1 MGTDSG
7 FKTRML
13 RAIHAE
19 AKKRGLDHDAL
30 HDLCVARCG
39 VGSMSEMTG
48 QQLHSLYH
56 QWTGKA
62 LRRRAPLPTNK
73 PVEDGQMIGT
83 EELITL
89 AQEFAKRDWGPETQA
104 NFTKRQLRGRS
115 KIRTRGDWTKV
126 LQGIR
131 ALNKRDPKLLSG
143 GTEP

>member
-1 MGTDSG
+1 
-7 FKTRML
+7 ML

-30 HDLCVARCG
+30 HDLCVTRCG
-39 VGSMSEMTG
+39 VQSMSQMTG
-48 QQLHSLYH
+48 QQLHSLYN

-62 LRRRAPLPTNK
+62 LRRRAPLPTGK
-73 PVEDGQMIGT
+73 PIEDRQMIGS

-89 AQEFAKRDWGPETQA
+89 QQEFAKRGWGPETQT

-115 KIRTRGDWTKV
+115 NIRTRGDWNKV

-143 GTEP
+143 DTGP